1 MKYSIQ
7 VMEHKLSIDDKLLTG
22 YAFMDEEGRC
32 VVITY
37 GEKKRDIFSRY
48 LRYERKTSVQV

>member
-1 MKYSIQ
+1 
-7 VMEHKLSIDDKLLTG
+7 MEHKLSIDDKLLTG